1 MRFESKDFIK
11 SHRQWRESREN
22 PMTKTTDKI
31 KRKNNSKSNSIL
43 VQKYNDRSGCYYLT
57 KLQQQHSVASI
68 NDEARNDDDDN
79 DNDNDNLMRNYFD
92 KRRSSISRDD
102 DDNVRHRREKE
113 EEKVVLVNGKVIK
126 KVDENDA
133 RILSGKELEYLK
145 RSRLKKKTSATNND
159 SYIKSGSPTRDLY
172 NGISTD
178 QEHATG
184 PTSTTNNNNNNN
196 NNIHADDN
204 NSTQSDYYY
213 TTTTDDSK
221 TASSES
227 NSNKGWHLES
237 FTDDFV
243 VLYEECSNKIRNV
256 SVNEFL
262 NVNDQIRGKKSHS
275 CTRSNSEQ
283 EKRKEKASCRNNY
296 NSKERE
302 VKVMKPGLD
311 TIVDA
316 AILWN
321 ILPNHVWY
329 NYFLNDSHD
338 ALIEIQ
344 KRASR
349 N

>member
-1 MRFESKDFIK
+1 LA
-11 SHRQWRESREN
+11 RQN
-22 PMTKTTDKI
+22 TT
-31 KRKNNSKSNSIL
+31 
-43 VQKYNDRSGCYYLT
+43 T
-57 KLQQQHSVASI
+57 
-68 NDEARNDDDDN
+68 
-79 DNDNDNLMRNYFD
+79 
-92 KRRSSISRDD
+92 
-102 DDNVRHRREKE
+102 
-113 EEKVVLVNGKVIK
+113 
-126 KVDENDA
+126 
-133 RILSGKELEYLK
+133 
-145 RSRLKKKTSATNND
+145 TN
-159 SYIKSGSPTRDLY
+159 
-172 NGISTD
+172 
-178 QEHATG
+178 
-184 PTSTTNNNNNNN
+184 NNNNNNN